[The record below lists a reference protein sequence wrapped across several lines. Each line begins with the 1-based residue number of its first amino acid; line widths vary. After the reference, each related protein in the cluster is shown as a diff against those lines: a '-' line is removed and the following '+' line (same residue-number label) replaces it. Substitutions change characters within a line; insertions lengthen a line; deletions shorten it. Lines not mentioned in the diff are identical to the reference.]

1 MRCHSSLLQAW
12 AIFRAFEKHCRVD
25 SGGYA
30 GLESVLGRAPFK
42 RRDHMESF
50 WLSESL
56 KYLWLLFSD
65 DGADLQLPAPDIV
78 CGSDTSLQRH
88 VPLLR
93 KSALTLTRKEQSQ
106 ARGHWQFAQGTLAV
120 FQTVMCL

>member
-1 MRCHSSLLQAW
+1 MCCYRLQAW

-30 GLESVLGRAPFK
+30 GLESVLGEAPLK

-65 DGADLQLPAPDIV
+65 DGADLRLPA
-78 CGSDTSLQRH
+78 L
-88 VPLLR
+88 
-93 KSALTLTRKEQSQ
+93 
-106 ARGHWQFAQGTLAV
+106 
-120 FQTVMCL
+120 

>member
-1 MRCHSSLLQAW
+1 MLQAW

-78 CGSDTSLQRH
+78 AQTHYFKDMCRCCVRALSHSLGKSSHRHAVTGSLHR
-88 VPLLR
+88 VPW
-93 KSALTLTRKEQSQ
+93 QSFRQ
-106 ARGHWQFAQGTLAV
+106 SCASDCCFSR
-120 FQTVMCL
+120 

>member
-1 MRCHSSLLQAW
+1 MECHSFFLQAW

-30 GLESVLGRAPFK
+30 GLEFVLGEAPFR

-65 DGADLQLPAPDIV
+65 DGADLQL
-78 CGSDTSLQRH
+78 H
-88 VPLLR
+88 
-93 KSALTLTRKEQSQ
+93 AL
-106 ARGHWQFAQGTLAV
+106 
-120 FQTVMCL
+120 